1 MASKCMKC
9 KVEIAQDIDVYSLF
23 CNECLNGAVKESADR
38 NEAVNSG
45 RIDVLNPTKEERETI
60 LRFRKE
66 QRNAVKK

>member
-1 MASKCMKC
+1 MASHCMKC
-9 KVEIAQDIDVYSLF
+9 KSDIQQDIDVYTLF
-23 CNECLNGAVKESADR
+23 CNECLNGAVKEAEDR

-66 QRNAVKK
+66 QRNAITD